1 MSSKSIDEWKS
12 KLVGKI
18 LVRSKDISTVS
29 EVDKD
34 KVVLETDLPEVKRI
48 VNKGM
53 LVTMD
58 WKPERLNV
66 HLNEDNKITSVN
78 YG

>member
-12 KLVGKI
+12 KLVGKT
-18 LVRSKDISTVS
+18 LVRSKDISTAS
-29 EVDKD
+29 EVDND
-34 KVVLETDLPEVKRI
+34 KVVHETVLPEGKRI
-48 VNKGM
+48 INKGM
-53 LVTMD
+53 FVTMD

-66 HLNEDNKITSVN
+66 HLNEDDKIMSVN